1 LNFDTRVTQ
10 GEKEVA
16 KTRADAFYGL
26 KQGEFVV
33 FFDGKDKKV
42 RFRLPLIK
50 RDLPEPLQI
59 SESDLQTNFDR
70 IHKEAQSIFNV

>member
-1 LNFDTRVTQ
+1 MTQ

-26 KQGEFVV
+26 RQGEFVV

-42 RFRLPLIK
+42 RFRLPQIK
-50 RDLPEPLQI
+50 RELPEPL
-59 SESDLQTNFDR
+59 SMTEDELNANFDR
-70 IHKEAQSIFNV
+70 IHREAQSIFEH